1 MSISRFSLMSF
12 LVVVGGIAVGSSA
25 SFAASASAG
34 CFVGAARLSDDAISS
49 FLSAPDS
56 LLTTNPNGGVALA
69 ANVRELAGSSA
80 DTLPKLQALIS
91 SANAS
96 QKSAIGAGLAR
107 AARAC
112 QRSAPDYAQQ
122 IQAFVAGIQSP
133 ELVAAFVGALSEVQ
147 TAAIGGGAVGG
158 GAAGGAGAGGI
169 GNTGAGAGT
178 TGGGTDTSSTVGG
191 SGQLF
196 SFSSG
201 RSVGSVG
208 GDSTSTTI
216 ISVSPTT

>member
-1 MSISRFSLMSF
+1 MKICRVSLIPA
-12 LVVVGGIAVGSSA
+12 LIVAGVLAGAGQSSA
-25 SFAASASAG
+25 AATSAG
-34 CFVGAARLSDDAISS
+34 CFVGAARLSDEAIGA
-49 FLSAPDS
+49 FLSAPET
-56 LLTTNPNGGVALA
+56 LLTTNPNGGVAMA
-69 ANVRELAGSSA
+69 SSVRELAGSSA
-80 DTLPKLQALIS
+80 DALPKLQGLIS
-91 SANAS
+91 QASAP

-147 TAAIGGGAVGG
+147 TAAIGGATG

-169 GNTGAGAGT
+169 GNSGAGAGT
-178 TGGGTDTSSTVGG
+178 ENNGTDSPSGN
-191 SGQLF
+191 SGQQF

-208 GDSTSTTI
+208 GDTTSTTI
-216 ISVSPTT
+216 FSVSPTS